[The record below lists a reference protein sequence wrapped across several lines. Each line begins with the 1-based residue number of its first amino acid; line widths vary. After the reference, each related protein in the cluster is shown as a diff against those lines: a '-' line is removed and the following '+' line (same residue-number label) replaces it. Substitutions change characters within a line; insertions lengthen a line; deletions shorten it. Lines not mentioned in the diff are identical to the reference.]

1 MKEVANRADL
11 PDVVAISSVVDA
23 FYDRVRADDLLG
35 PIFNHAVAE
44 WPAHLEKLKAF
55 WSSVMLTTGQ
65 YKGNPVAA
73 HLPHA
78 RVMTEAAFARWLL
91 LWRET
96 TSELL
101 EAGPAAAMQ
110 NKAVR
115 IAQSLSMAVA
125 FQSGADGRAGNP
137 TSQLKR
143 ASKVGIL

>member
-1 MKEVANRADL
+1 MREIASKRDL
-11 PDVVAISSVVDA
+11 PDLVAISVVVDA

-55 WSSVMLTTGQ
+55 WLSVMLTTGQ

-73 HLPHA
+73 HSPHA
-78 RVMTEAAFARWLL
+78 KLMTQEAFDRWLS
-91 LWRET
+91 LWRDT

-110 NKAVR
+110 SKAIR
-115 IAQSLSMAVA
+115 IAQSLSIAVA

-143 ASKVGIL
+143 ASKVGIS